1 MAIQSI
7 PLANSLYLAML
18 SQERQDSERRSL
30 KQREDLM
37 RRDKNMR
44 DTQDYIL
51 RTQDQKQKH
60 EREKQEMALKQR
72 AQLMQ
77 ERIEQAGLMERR
89 QQQDQ
94 AAMKRSL
101 VSEYG
106 RGQDRA
112 QRQAQHN
119 EMMKHRGLVESGRSS
134 DRAQKRTQKESLDAQ
149 KIALSNSYRTVDAT
163 NKRLAAANKKL
174 KTLMDNRRTPTVEK
188 VAAQLAIEKA
198 EKANLD
204 AMRNFKQLQA
214 NYNLE
219 HNPGLVN
226 TGGIPSPRAVSN
238 PQPTPT
244 NFSDDP
250 DGQDVFDELS
260 SQVSRRPISG

>member
-18 SQERQDSERRSL
+18 SQERQDSERRNL
-30 KQREDLM
+30 KHQEDLT

-60 EREKQEMALKQR
+60 ERDKQDMALKQR

-77 ERIEQAGLMERR
+77 ERIE
-89 QQQDQ
+89 Q

-119 EMMKHRGLVESGRSS
+119 EMMEHRGLVESGRSS

-174 KTLMDNRRTPTVEK
+174 KTLMDNRRTPTAEK
-188 VAAQLAIEKA
+188 AAAQLAVGEA